1 MMVQRS
7 IKTRFPHAAENHIE
21 MRRKQFEEIKR
32 NGIKPN
38 AKKRGR
44 QPGESLS
51 AWKKRLHETLQNA
64 GRKAAH

>member
-7 IKTRFPHAAENHIE
+7 IKTRFPYAAENHLE

-44 QPGESLS
+44 QPGESRE
-51 AWKKRLHETLQNA
+51 AWKKRLLDRLHNA
-64 GRKAAH
+64 GKSAEH